1 MTEKITHNPTQ
12 SWKEMENRKESLRD
26 PEDVLRCSNI
36 SLIGVLGGKN
46 RENGGKASLGI
57 SRIEGKYES
66 SVSESTE
73 ILEQATQ

>member
-1 MTEKITHNPTQ
+1 MTDRITHNPTQ
-12 SWKEMENRKESLRD
+12 SCKEMENWKESLRD

-57 SRIEGKYES
+57 F
-66 SVSESTE
+66 
-73 ILEQATQ
+73 QN